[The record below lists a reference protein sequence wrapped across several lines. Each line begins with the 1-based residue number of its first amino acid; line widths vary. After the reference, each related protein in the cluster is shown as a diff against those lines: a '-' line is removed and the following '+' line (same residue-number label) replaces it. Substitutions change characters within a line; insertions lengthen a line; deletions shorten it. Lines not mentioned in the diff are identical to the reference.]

1 MHTKTRLRVY
11 NGRVYRPDQPYNDLP
26 SIPVDRL
33 ETPAT
38 LKLAI
43 AASRSL
49 AALQAAGPL
58 IPNQVV
64 LLRAILLQ
72 EARASSEIEN
82 VVTTNDALYRAFD
95 FEPESSDAQTR
106 EVLRYGDALWQG
118 YHDLKENKP
127 IRPSLIV
134 QLVQTLKG
142 AEIDI
147 RSMPGCQIINDRTQ
161 EVVYTPPVGKELI
174 LKKLDDLCRFMVQ
187 DRTVDP
193 LIAMAAAHRQFE
205 AIHPFPDG
213 NGRTGRVLNIL
224 ALIQSELLNVP
235 ILYLSWYIVRN
246 KSEYY
251 RLLRAV
257 TEHNDWESW
266 VLFMLKAVET
276 TAQMTLQM
284 LQRVHGE
291 ICRAA
296 DTARLGMQKGYSRE
310 LIDVV
315 FSQPYTRI
323 RHIED
328 MGVAKRNTASVYL
341 RELERLGILR
351 SFKYGRER
359 LFLNPNL
366 LSALT
371 LEPVIDTP

>member
-1 MHTKTRLRVY
+1 MHAIYGVRVY
-11 NGRVYRPDQPYNDLP
+11 NERVYSPDQPYNDLP
-26 SIPVDRL
+26 PIPVGRL
-33 ETPAT
+33 ETPLT

-95 FEPESSDAQTR
+95 FEPEASDAQTR

-118 YHDLKENKP
+118 YHGLKNGRP
-127 IRPSLIV
+127 IRPSLMV
-134 QLVQTLKG
+134 QLVQILKG
-142 AEIDI
+142 AEIDV
-147 RSMPGCQIINDRTQ
+147 RATPGCQIIDDRAE

-174 LKKLDDLCRFMVQ
+174 LRKLDDLCRFMAQ
-187 DRTVDP
+187 DRSVDP

-224 ALIQSELLNVP
+224 SLIQSELLHVP

-251 RLLRAV
+251 SLLRAV
-257 TEHNDWESW
+257 TEQDDWESW
-266 VLFMLKAVET
+266 ILFMLRAVET

-284 LQRVHGE
+284 LQRVHSE

-296 DTARLGMQKGYSRE
+296 ESARAGMQKGYSHE

-323 RHIED
+323 RHVED
-328 MGVAKRNTASVYL
+328 VGVAKRNTASVYL
-341 RELERLGILR
+341 RELERLGILK

-359 LFLNPNL
+359 LFLNSHL
-366 LSALT
+366 LNALT
-371 LEPVIDTP
+371 LEPAVDAA